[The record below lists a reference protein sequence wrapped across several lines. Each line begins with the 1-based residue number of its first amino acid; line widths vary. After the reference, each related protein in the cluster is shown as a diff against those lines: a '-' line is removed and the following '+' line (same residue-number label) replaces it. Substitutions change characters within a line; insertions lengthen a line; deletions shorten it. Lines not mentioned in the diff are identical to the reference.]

1 MPPRSIGRDAGQRRR
16 LPGGGIILYLHRAGR
31 LLLDGGNEL
40 PQLAFPFRAED
51 VRPHQRQTAARGH
64 LRPADET
71 GHHHQPQQV
80 RAGRFGQRQVILHE
94 PLGTAILRT
103 RNAHRIGGH
112 GGNSY
117 EGLCSLIHQK
127 TGGEDGIYFTY
138 TDEHPIA
145 FNPFFTD
152 DRVFDIEKRESIK
165 TLLLTLWKKDNE
177 PATRSEEVA
186 LSNAVSL
193 YIERIKGGEEE
204 PSFNTFYEFVKSEYR
219 RILEEKQVRRRIS
232 TWRAS

>member
-1 MPPRSIGRDAGQRRR
+1 MQPHLQPVPFHRRQRGEPATLREDGTQHAVALPLLAEQPNQQGMDRPVPERRAFLWADLGALPLQCHRMDGQPGRSEGHPQRHGQPDCRNGVQTAPRHSGCRHALLGGDAGQRRR

-112 GGNSY
+112 RK
-117 EGLCSLIHQK
+117 L
-127 TGGEDGIYFTY
+127 
-138 TDEHPIA
+138 
-145 FNPFFTD
+145 
-152 DRVFDIEKRESIK
+152 V
-165 TLLLTLWKKDNE
+165 
-177 PATRSEEVA
+177 
-186 LSNAVSL
+186 
-193 YIERIKGGEEE
+193 
-204 PSFNTFYEFVKSEYR
+204 
-219 RILEEKQVRRRIS
+219 
-232 TWRAS
+232 